1 MEFYASKARWNFE
14 VGGPG
19 DPESSPDLR
28 VTSLKTFAILGTFG
42 VQNTIFQSLT
52 QTYKVKDSTGHAR
65 ASATLEL
72 K

>member
-1 MEFYASKARWNFE
+1 MKKMEFYASKARWNFE

-42 VQNTIFQSLT
+42 V
-52 QTYKVKDSTGHAR
+52 
-65 ASATLEL
+65 
-72 K
+72 